1 MRRLLFFV
9 LVLAVVGIS
18 TQALIAAPKAQAVGE
33 TVGCIVSPT
42 LNTTYNN
49 NCRSTKPST
58 SYTAKFK
65 VFHGAGT
72 YSFNWHWDWSGA
84 ASSPPTTAYGCT
96 SSTDYCWVRV
106 PSDNCG
112 DKTVIAT
119 VSIILNGRDE
129 GVLNS
134 SAHVF
139 ATCWLGTMLTWC

>member
-1 MRRLLFFV
+1 MRRLLFLV
-9 LVLAVVGIS
+9 LVLGVVGIS
-18 TQALIAAPKAQAVGE
+18 IQASVAAPQAQAVGE
-33 TVGCIVSPT
+33 TVGCIVTPT

-58 SYTAKFK
+58 TYTAKFK
-65 VFHGAGT
+65 VNHGAGT
-72 YSFNWHWDWSGA
+72 YSFNWRYELFGATSGPA
-84 ASSPPTTAYGCT
+84 TTVYGCIA
-96 SSTDYCWVRV
+96 STDYCHVRV

-112 DKTVIAT
+112 DKTLVAT